1 MTPKRPIEK
10 ITFVGPAYPY
20 RGGLA
25 TIIETLARTF
35 SRRGVDASIETFSLQ
50 YPRLLFPGKSQLR
63 EGAAPD
69 DLQICRSLNSINP
82 LSWWRLGRRLRRES
96 PDVVL
101 MKYWTPFLAP
111 ALGSVARS
119 ARRNG
124 HTKVI
129 VQLDNITPHEPHRY
143 DRPLNSFFLRSCDG
157 FIYMSEAVRKDLES
171 YVVAPALF
179 SPHPLFESYGR
190 PLSKQQACRN
200 LGIDS
205 GVDWVLFF
213 GYIRDYKGLDIL
225 LDAWALLKTQGR
237 TKGRKLLVAGETYGD
252 GSKYARQIENLG
264 LNDDI
269 VFHNRF
275 IADSEVAAYFSA
287 ASLVALPYRSATQS
301 GITQVAYYYGVP
313 MVVTRVGGLAE
324 IVRDDV
330 VGLLCDPTPESVA
343 NAVERA
349 LEPQN
354 GERYRLNMPA
364 ERERFSW
371 DATADTIEKLYRE
384 LSEK

>member
-1 MTPKRPIEK
+1 
-10 ITFVGPAYPY
+10 
-20 RGGLA
+20 
-25 TIIETLARTF
+25 
-35 SRRGVDASIETFSLQ
+35 
-50 YPRLLFPGKSQLR
+50 
-63 EGAAPD
+63 
-69 DLQICRSLNSINP
+69 
-82 LSWWRLGRRLRRES
+82 
-96 PDVVL
+96 

-129 VQLDNITPHEPHRY
+129 VQLDNITPHEPHIY

-252 GSKYARQIENLG
+252 GSKYHEQIARLG
-264 LNDDI
+264 IGDDI

-275 IADSEVAAYFSA
+275 VADSEVAAYFSA
-287 ASLVALPYRSATQS
+287 ADLVALPYRSATQS

-313 MVVTRVGGLAE
+313 MVVTRVGGLSE
-324 IVRDDV
+324 IVAYEST
-330 VGLLCDPTPESVA
+330 GLLCDPTPESLTDAVA
-343 NAVERA
+343 KAWQPEN
-349 LEPQN
+349 LL
-354 GERYRLNMPA
+354 RYRANIPA

-371 DATADTIEKLYRE
+371 SATADRIEELYATV
-384 LSEK
+384 SSKK